1 MMAIVEYV
9 KAGYT
14 YPGVLKTKTALR
26 PPKTPKLENKDPPP
40 RPFFNIFFLWVE
52 EGRPFS
58 YNNRKSLN

>member
-40 RPFFNIFFLWVE
+40 PAIFLIYLFMGGGGEAFLVQ
-52 EGRPFS
+52 
-58 YNNRKSLN
+58 

>member
-26 PPKTPKLENKDPPP
+26 PSKTPKLENKDPSALFLTY
-40 RPFFNIFFLWVE
+40 FFMGGGGEAFLVQ
-52 EGRPFS
+52 
-58 YNNRKSLN
+58 

>member
-40 RPFFNIFFLWVE
+40 FF
-52 EGRPFS
+52 
-58 YNNRKSLN
+58 

>member
-26 PPKTPKLENKDPPP
+26 PPKTPKLENKDPPAIFLTY
-40 RPFFNIFFLWVE
+40 FFYRWRGGLSRTIIGKV
-52 EGRPFS
+52 
-58 YNNRKSLN
+58 

>member
-40 RPFFNIFFLWVE
+40 PSVIFLTYFFTGRGGEAFLVQ
-52 EGRPFS
+52 
-58 YNNRKSLN
+58 

>member
-9 KAGYT
+9 KTGYT

-40 RPFFNIFFLWVE
+40 AIFFTYFLWAE

>member
-9 KAGYT
+9 KTGYT

-40 RPFFNIFFLWVE
+40 PFFLHIFY
-52 EGRPFS
+52 GRRRGGHS
-58 YNNRKSLN
+58 RTIIGKV

>member
-26 PPKTPKLENKDPPP
+26 VPRPQNLKTKTPPPAIFLTY
-40 RPFFNIFFLWVE
+40 FFMGGGGEAFLVQ
-52 EGRPFS
+52 
-58 YNNRKSLN
+58 

>member
-26 PPKTPKLENKDPPP
+26 PPKTPKLENKNP
-40 RPFFNIFFLWVE
+40 RHFFNMFFYGWRR
-52 EGRPFS
+52 G
-58 YNNRKSLN
+58 SLSRTIIGKV

>member
-26 PPKTPKLENKDPPP
+26 PPKTPKLENKDPP
-40 RPFFNIFFLWVE
+40 RHSFNIFIYGWRRGGLSRTIIGKV
-52 EGRPFS
+52 
-58 YNNRKSLN
+58 

>member
-40 RPFFNIFFLWVE
+40 LRHFFNIFFYGWRRGGLSRTIIGKV
-52 EGRPFS
+52 
-58 YNNRKSLN
+58 

>member
-26 PPKTPKLENKDPPP
+26 LPKTPKLENKDPPP
-40 RPFFNIFFLWVE
+40 PPAIFLIYLFMGGGGEAFLVQ
-52 EGRPFS
+52 
-58 YNNRKSLN
+58 

>member
-40 RPFFNIFFLWVE
+40 SAIFLTYFFMGGGGEAFLVQ
-52 EGRPFS
+52 
-58 YNNRKSLN
+58 

>member
-40 RPFFNIFFLWVE
+40 P
-52 EGRPFS
+52 PPPPQP
-58 YNNRKSLN
+58 

>member
-9 KAGYT
+9 KTGYT

-40 RPFFNIFFLWVE
+40 RHFFYIFFMGGGGEAILVQ
-52 EGRPFS
+52 
-58 YNNRKSLN
+58 